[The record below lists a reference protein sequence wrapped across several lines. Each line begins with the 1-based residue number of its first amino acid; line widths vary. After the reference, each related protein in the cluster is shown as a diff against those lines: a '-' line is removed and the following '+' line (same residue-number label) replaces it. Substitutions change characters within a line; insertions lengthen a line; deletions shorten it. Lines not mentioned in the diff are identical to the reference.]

1 MDALVQKCQF
11 YYTLSNQ
18 SVPLVTVRSNVSL
31 LTEQLWW
38 HSDILRRPLK
48 FEKISHFVSTL
59 LLTYVISKKVGDFFQ
74 FCDLVTI
81 SELYEILTL
90 SGLVSMAVCFFKIR
104 LAKFESQGPILSI
117 FNLFSLR
124 FMKLWVR
131 FLRKKLLALC
141 ITPRTFF
148 ITTKKKC
155 WNCQKVWNA
164 IPSAGSCMY

>member
-1 MDALVQKCQF
+1 MSR
-11 YYTLSNQ
+11 Y
-18 SVPLVTVRSNVSL
+18 
-31 LTEQLWW
+31 
-38 HSDILRRPLK
+38 
-48 FEKISHFVSTL
+48 FEKATKTWKKISICFDSTTYL
-59 LLTYVISKKVGDFFQ
+59 LMWFKNFPFF
-74 FCDLVTI
+74 FDLLTI
-81 SELYEILTL
+81 SELYVILTL

-164 IPSAGSCMY
+164 IPSAGSWLVVCIRCYTLNFE